1 MREPPRWALR
11 RALQPRTS
19 QWEIL
24 GRGGAGGRSPVHT
37 IRPSTVPW
45 RPPPTGACPSFAPR
59 GLPPEVQPRGP
70 RGAPAGGRP
79 AAYAGAAQTGGPSSA
94 LRRGVALGS

>member
-24 GRGGAGGRSPVHT
+24 GRGGGQVSGAHYPALDRALEA
-37 IRPSTVPW
+37 
-45 RPPPTGACPSFAPR
+45 PPTGACPSFAPR